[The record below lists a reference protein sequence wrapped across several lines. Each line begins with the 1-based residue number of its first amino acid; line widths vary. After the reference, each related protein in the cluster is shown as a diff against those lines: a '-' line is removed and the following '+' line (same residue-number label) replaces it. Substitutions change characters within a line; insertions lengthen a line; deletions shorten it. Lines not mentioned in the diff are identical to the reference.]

1 MKTFLVPLGS
11 QLPSSKNEFL
21 VGFIQNVHV
30 RKCVN
35 STLVNMLQR
44 PATLKKNEGRRARS
58 SAWGPAGPSKPL
70 YSWV

>member
-11 QLPSSKNEFL
+11 QLQSSRNEFL

-44 PATLKKNEGRRARS
+44 PATLKKMKVEELGRLHGAP
-58 SAWGPAGPSKPL
+58 GPRKPL